1 MLLLIMMMTMTV
13 LRNSCSISIPRCPI
27 GELDRSHTSCC
38 PWPRWTG
45 SGQRL
50 CQMLCEGFGKHL
62 DPGKNWK
69 KLWTKPSQNPTMSWE
84 SPKQSLWSRSSKLRM
99 SGLER
104 AIGTGRWTPFE
115 HWWETRRQGYVELW
129 ALLVQPTW
137 QCGLPVFF
145 LKKQV

>member
-1 MLLLIMMMTMTV
+1 MMLLLIMMMTRTM

-62 DPGKNWK
+62 DPGKNY
-69 KLWTKPSQNPTMSWE
+69 E
-84 SPKQSLWSRSSKLRM
+84 QSLLRIQQCHENHPSSHSSLGPASSACQVWRGV
-99 SGLER
+99 S
-104 AIGTGRWTPFE
+104 
-115 HWWETRRQGYVELW
+115 
-129 ALLVQPTW
+129 ALGD
-137 QCGLPVFF
+137 GLPSNIGERHAGRGMWSSELYWYGRHGNADSPFF